1 MANSKLLEC
10 SHFFKTLYQVDV
22 DLMIVTRPVE
32 MKKILGGA
40 TKFEILSATMAGR
53 QREFLISDCLKVL
66 EKFNICRRW
75 VM

>member
-1 MANSKLLEC
+1 
-10 SHFFKTLYQVDV
+10 
-22 DLMIVTRPVE
+22 

-40 TKFEILSATMAGR
+40 TKFEILSVTMVGR
-53 QREFLISDCLKVL
+53 RRKFLISNRLKGL